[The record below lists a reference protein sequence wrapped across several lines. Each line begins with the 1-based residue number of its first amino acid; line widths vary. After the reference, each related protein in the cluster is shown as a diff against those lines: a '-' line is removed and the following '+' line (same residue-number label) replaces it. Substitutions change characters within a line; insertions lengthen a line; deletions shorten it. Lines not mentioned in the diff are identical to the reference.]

1 MLHNPKNPPRRQI
14 YLLKRIKRENPF
26 KITLICFKRWT
37 DGSALPVGLRGF
49 TSDAD
54 EVQKMPTSFNLQPW
68 IVSWLPPSNSMTW
81 RPEFHDSWWSTRH
94 SCADGVQPHTALQTQ
109 SLLLLLQLVFPHW
122 HLLLRPTK
130 IQGLRGL
137 DFPQVTH
144 SKKKT
149 HAAIWRKSCHARVM
163 DGDCEV
169 TASQLAYPNSVTH
182 QAIPHTSWGTVF
194 QEDFLP

>member
-26 KITLICFKRWT
+26 KITLICLKRWT

-109 SLLLLLQLVFPHW
+109 PSAASPACVSPLTPLTPPYQDPGPTWFGFPPGYPFKEKNPCSNLKKELSCKSYGWGLWGHCQ
-122 HLLLRPTK
+122 PTR
-130 IQGLRGL
+130 L
-137 DFPQVTH
+137 PQQ
-144 SKKKT
+144 
-149 HAAIWRKSCHARVM
+149 C
-163 DGDCEV
+163 
-169 TASQLAYPNSVTH
+169 
-182 QAIPHTSWGTVF
+182 HTSGN
-194 QEDFLP
+194 PSH